1 MEDCLERICDP
12 YLMTT
17 VSDALKTLLSRI
29 QPTGGEMAAAEK
41 HFETIKTRLEM
52 VFAAKKF
59 PKAGSFSRGTF
70 IRGRSDVDVFAQIPL
85 DAVWWGDE
93 WKSSNTILDKF
104 RREISARLPNTRVGR
119 DVHAIV
125 VEFRDMDIDVVPAA
139 WGGFSK
145 EYKRPLYYIPDG
157 NGRWMLTSPEIHNGY
172 IALKNK
178 ESGGKLRAV
187 AQLFKFWRVCREPA
201 IPISSFHIEMVLAS
215 EGICNGVKSYAEC
228 MTELL
233 QKMAERDC
241 AGILDPYRINGNIAA
256 TKSEAQRATASASVK
271 NSRDQAKAAL
281 SAERN
286 GNVKEALRQWN
297 YVFHY
302 ELLK

>member
-1 MEDCLERICDP
+1 M
-12 YLMTT
+12 
-17 VSDALKTLLSRI
+17 
-29 QPTGGEMAAAEK
+29 QAAAK
-41 HFETIKTRLEM
+41 HFETIRTRLEK
-52 VFAAKKF
+52 VFTVKKF
-59 PKAGSFSRGTF
+59 PKAGSFSRATF

-85 DAVWWGDE
+85 DLVWWGNE
-93 WKSSNTILDKF
+93 WKSSTTILDKF
-104 RREISARLPNTRVGR
+104 RREIVARLPNTKVGR

-157 NGRWMLTSPEIHNGY
+157 NGSWMLTSPEIHNGY
-172 IALKNK
+172 IALKNQ

-215 EGICNGVKSYAEC
+215 EEICNGVKSYASC

-241 AGILDPYRINGNIAA
+241 AGILDPYRISGNIAA
-256 TKSEAQRATASASVK
+256 TKSEAQRATALASVK
-271 NSRDQAKAAL
+271 NSRDHAKAAL
-281 SAERN
+281 IAERN
-286 GNVKEALRQWN
+286 GKVDEALRQWD
-297 YVFHY
+297 YVFNY
-302 ELLK
+302 KLFR

>member
-1 MEDCLERICDP
+1 
-12 YLMTT
+12 MTT
-17 VSDALKTLLSRI
+17 VSDALKNLLNRI
-29 QPTGGEMAAAEK
+29 QPTGGEKAAAER
-41 HFETIKTRLEM
+41 HFETIKTRLET

-85 DAVWWGDE
+85 EEVWWGNQ
-93 WKSSNTILDKF
+93 WKSSNTILERF
-104 RREISARLPNTRVGR
+104 RREITARLPNTKVGR

-125 VEFRDMDIDVVPAA
+125 VEFSDMDIDVVPAA

-157 NGRWMLTSPEIHNGY
+157 DGGWMLTSPEIHNGY
-172 IALKNK
+172 IALKNQ

-187 AQLFKFWRVCREPA
+187 AQLFKFWRVCRTPA

-215 EGICNGVKSYAEC
+215 EEICTGVKSYAEC
-228 MTELL
+228 MTEML

-256 TKSEAQRATASASVK
+256 TKSEAQRV
-271 NSRDQAKAAL
+271 AAL
-281 SAERN
+281 KAIRQCRDYAKSALQLE
-286 GNVKEALRQWN
+286 GYGLTAEALQQWEN
-297 YVFHY
+297 VFNRK
-302 ELLK
+302 LFR